1 MCRFDAGRG
10 STVTAAGEVLWK
22 DDMGNGGEFG
32 IRFTNLDAASTAALD
47 RILVAEA
54 GQPIIEPGRKV
65 RLHIDGLASPMRA
78 RVKDQLA
85 NGVTAYS
92 ELGFLQ
98 MGKPLDLE
106 DAQSGQRRPASIDRV
121 EIAMDQASRIPPARR
136 LASLRRRGR
145 GRGARGPHAAG
156 PRTRD
161 PRRGLRRGARPDGP
175 LDDALRRVD
184 ARADARRADARSADA
199 PRPFAHGRGRLRAPG
214 ARAARLKRSLKEGY
228 AKVAPAVVAF
238 AMRAKTAAALLAAR
252 ARKKNDGA
260 EAEVPVRRTT
270 APAPGG
276 GLHASGR
283 KVVRGSITDGFVTDD
298 EATRTPAEGGRFKI
312 TKKKAGVA
320 ASVVVALLLVG
331 IALKKPAPPV
341 TLATTA
347 TSDSALAASPEPEP
361 VPTAA
366 ATTLKPV
373 APPTDPLAAQASAMA
388 SKPGKATPFTNGP
401 VGAHP
406 TVLKIKMDGP
416 VEGIQGAAQPTGFT
430 IVIPNRKSIEPTSSL
445 SDKDGRIASV
455 NVTNEPT
462 GAEMSV
468 NFKDGVP
475 NYIVRSHGDILEL
488 VLAKQSA
495 HGDKTEAHAGPAAP
509 AHKHHKHHEK

>member
-1 MCRFDAGRG
+1 
-10 STVTAAGEVLWK
+10 
-22 DDMGNGGEFG
+22 
-32 IRFTNLDAASTAALD
+32 
-47 RILVAEA
+47 
-54 GQPIIEPGRKV
+54 V

-121 EIAMDQASRIPPARR
+121 EIAMDQASRIPQ
-136 LASLRRRGR
+136 LVVSLRYDDVQGEDPAGLTPPDRALEIPADDFAGEP
-145 GRGARGPHAAG
+145 AQMGPTTMHSEESMHEAPAHHA
-156 PRTRD
+156 PTRAVEAEFEHHE
-161 PRRGLRRGARPDGP
+161 PEG
-175 LDDALRRVD
+175 
-184 ARADARRADARSADA
+184 
-199 PRPFAHGRGRLRAPG
+199 
-214 ARAARLKRSLKEGY
+214 LKRSLKEGY
-228 AKVAPAVVAF
+228 AKVAPAVVGLAK
-238 AMRAKTAAALLAAR
+238 RAKTAASLLAAR

-260 EAEVPVRRTT
+260 DAEIPLRRTT

-298 EATRTPAEGGRFKI
+298 EAKPFEGGRFKI

-320 ASVVVALLLVG
+320 ASIVVALLLVG
-331 IALKKPAPPV
+331 IAMKKPAPA
-341 TLATTA
+341 TALATA
-347 TSDSALAASPEPEP
+347 APSDSVATLPSEPEP

-366 ATTLKPV
+366 ATSLKPV
-373 APPTDPLAAQASAMA
+373 APPTDPLAAQASAIA
-388 SKPGKATPFTNGP
+388 AKPGKATPFTNGP

-406 TVLKIKMDGP
+406 TVIKIKMDGP

-462 GAEMSV
+462 GAELSV

-475 NYIVRSHGDILEL
+475 NYIVRSHGNTLEL

-495 HGDKTEAHAGPAAP
+495 HGDKTEAHAPTK
-509 AHKHHKHHEK
+509 KHHGKKHEK